1 MQVLR
6 RTLLRRVVLA
16 LLIALS
22 IAWLVLI
29 LFQYA
34 EVRLQESANPAL
46 REAAAQ
52 VADVLAGVDG
62 PSEARIIGA
71 AIDHSIVRVR
81 QRRQIPGAVLLQIW
95 DREHRS
101 LVFSSAAAAG
111 VVLQGDPAR
120 QATQILHGTSYQ
132 VVELDT
138 SRWSI
143 LLAQSSLDTGWV
155 LGSLSAD
162 LTKYVLI
169 AFPFILLPIW
179 LAVSRGLRPLRQLSE
194 RIARRSPEDLTPI
207 GVEPRYEELKP
218 LVVALDTLLA
228 QLLRKIDNEQ
238 TFLATV
244 AHELRT
250 PLAVINAQAT
260 VLAKAANEQERLEAE
275 QRMNAAIVRHSHL
288 VHQLLVLA
296 RMETARPAD
305 VAEVDLVMLAREE
318 IGNLVPAALAREIE
332 IALEAPET
340 MIFALEVSAFQSTL
354 QNLLDNA
361 IRYGRD
367 GGRIVVELRRGDGI
381 LTLVV
386 SDDGPGIADSDR
398 ARVFER
404 FYRGTTQNRPGAGLG
419 LTIVKLATARMGG
432 GIRLSGRQD
441 GRGCCFEVRIPAAF
455 AIPPGKFT
463 PSASTL
469 R

>member
-1 MQVLR
+1 MPVLR
-6 RTLLRRVVLA
+6 QTLLRRVVLA
-16 LLIALS
+16 LLIAFS

-34 EVRLQESANPAL
+34 EVRFRESANPAL

-52 VADVLAGVDG
+52 VADVLTGVDV

-71 AIDHSIVRVR
+71 AIDHSIVRAR
-81 QRRQIPGAVLLQIW
+81 QRLHIPGAVLLQIW
-95 DREHRS
+95 DREDRS
-101 LVFSSAAAAG
+101 LVFSSPAAAG
-111 VVLQGDPAR
+111 VMLQGDPAKQAR
-120 QATQILHGTSYQ
+120 QLLHGANYQ

-143 LLAQSSLDTGWV
+143 FLAQSSLDTGWV
-155 LGSLSAD
+155 LGTLSAD

-169 AFPFILLPIW
+169 AFPFVLLPIW

-194 RIARRSPEDLTPI
+194 RIAGRSPEDLTPI
-207 GVEPRYEELKP
+207 GIEPRYEELKP

-228 QLLRKIDNEQ
+228 QLLRKIENEQ

-318 IGNLVPAALAREIE
+318 IGNFVPAALAREIE
-332 IALEAPET
+332 IGLEAPET
-340 MIFALEVSAFQSTL
+340 MISALEVPAFQSTL

-367 GGRIVVELRRGDGI
+367 GGRIVVELRRGDSI

-386 SDDGPGIADSDR
+386 SDDGPGIADSDQ

-404 FYRGTTQNRPGAGLG
+404 FYRGPTQNRPGAGLG
-419 LTIVKLATARMGG
+419 LTIVKLATARMSGE
-432 GIRLSGRQD
+432 IRLSSRED
-441 GRGCCFEVRIPAAF
+441 GQGCCFEVRIPEAF
-455 AIPPGKFT
+455 ATPPGNFT
-463 PSASTL
+463 RSASTL

>member
-1 MQVLR
+1 MSLLR
-6 RTLLRRVVLA
+6 QTLLRRVVLA
-16 LLIALS
+16 LLIAFS
-22 IAWLVLI
+22 IAWVVLI

-34 EVRLQESANPAL
+34 EVRFQESANPAL
-46 REAAAQ
+46 HDAAAQ
-52 VADVLAGVDG
+52 VADVLTGVDD
-62 PSEARIIGA
+62 PSEARIISA
-71 AIDHSIVRVR
+71 AIDHSIARAR
-81 QRRQIPGAVLLQIW
+81 QRRQIPGAVLLQVSE
-95 DREHRS
+95 REDRS
-101 LVFSSAAAAG
+101 LVFSSPAAAG
-111 VVLQGDPAR
+111 AVLQGDPAR
-120 QATQILHGTSYQ
+120 QTRQVLHGDSYE
-132 VVELDT
+132 VVKLDT

-155 LGSLSAD
+155 LGALSAD

-169 AFPFILLPIW
+169 AFPFVLLPIW
-179 LAVSRGLRPLRQLSE
+179 LAVSRGLGPLRQLSE

-207 GVEPRYEELKP
+207 GIEPRYEELKP
-218 LVVALDTLLA
+218 LVVSLDTLLA
-228 QLLRKIDNEQ
+228 QLRRKIDNEQ

-275 QRMNAAIVRHSHL
+275 QRMNAAIVRHAHL

-296 RMETARPAD
+296 RMETAQPAD
-305 VAEVDLVMLAREE
+305 VAEVDLAMLAREE

-340 MIFALEVSAFQSTL
+340 LIFPVEVSAFQSAL

-367 GGRIVVELRRGDGI
+367 GGRIVVELQRGDGI
-381 LTLVV
+381 LTIAV

-398 ARVFER
+398 ARVFQR
-404 FYRGTTQNRPGAGLG
+404 FYRGSMQNRSGAGLG
-419 LTIVKLATARMGG
+419 LTIVKHATARMGG
-432 GIRLSGRQD
+432 EVRLSSGQD
-441 GRGCCFEVRIPAAF
+441 GRGCCFEVRIPAVLGRVAEERKPSS
-455 AIPPGKFT
+455 IP
-463 PSASTL
+463 L
-469 R
+469 V

>member
-1 MQVLR
+1 MIPVLR
-6 RTLLRRVVLA
+6 QTLLRRVVLA
-16 LLIALS
+16 LLIAFS
-22 IAWLVLI
+22 VAWLVLI

-34 EVRLQESANPAL
+34 EVRFQESANPAL
-46 REAAAQ
+46 QDAAAQ
-52 VADVLAGVDG
+52 VADVLAGVDD

-71 AIDHSIVRVR
+71 AIDHSIVRAR
-81 QRRQIPGAVLLQIW
+81 QRRRIPGAVLLQIS
-95 DREHRS
+95 DRRGRS
-101 LVFSSAAAAG
+101 LVFSSPAAADA
-111 VVLQGDPAR
+111 VLQGDPAR
-120 QATQILHGTSYQ
+120 QATQLLHGASYQ

-155 LGSLSAD
+155 LGALSAD

-169 AFPFILLPIW
+169 AFPFVLLPIW

-194 RIARRSPEDLTPI
+194 RIAGRSPEDLAPI
-207 GVEPRYEELKP
+207 GIEPRYEELKP

-228 QLLRKIDNEQ
+228 QLLRKLDNEQ

-296 RMETARPAD
+296 RMETAQPAD
-305 VAEVDLVMLAREE
+305 IAEVDLAMLAREE
-318 IGNLVPAALAREIE
+318 IGNFVPAALAREIE
-332 IALEAPET
+332 ISLEAPE
-340 MIFALEVSAFQSTL
+340 ILLCALEVPAFQSTL

-361 IRYGRD
+361 IRYGRE
-367 GGRIVVELRRGDGI
+367 GGRIVVELRRCDDV
-381 LTLVV
+381 LTLAV
-386 SDDGPGIADSDR
+386 SDDGPGIADGDR
-398 ARVFER
+398 LRVFER
-404 FYRGTTQNRPGAGLG
+404 FYRGPTQNRSGAGLG
-419 LTIVKLATARMGG
+419 LTIVKRAAARMGG
-432 GIRLSGRQD
+432 EIRLSSGQD
-441 GRGCCFEVRIPAAF
+441 GRGCCFEIRIRV
-455 AIPPGKFT
+455 GDQT
-463 PSASTL
+463 SCSRT
-469 R
+469 